1 MFSLMLIWRPAKMMP
16 YDLGLLREALSMRP
30 VRSFW
35 GHRDTVQAASRLLG
49 VRVDPASERPVITL
63 TDDGYPML
71 EGEVFKECFVL
82 SPDYRAGFRP
92 AVGSEVSPEDI
103 RGWQVLR
110 IVWEYCCLRKG

>member
-1 MFSLMLIWRPAKMMP
+1 MMP